1 MSLSETIEHGLAQ
14 WLTFLHQVF
23 LPVNVLNA
31 IKPDL
36 SDFGQQVLSK
46 QTLDWVIDA
55 EKNAPYLKGSGRDAF
70 GKRTSELVVG
80 EGWRKLQEYGISQGY
95 VADLIAILELP
106 SLY

>member
-1 MSLSETIEHGLAQ
+1 VSLSETIEHCLS
-14 WLTFLHQVF
+14 WLIFPRQVF

-36 SDFGQQVLSK
+36 ADFGQQVLSK
-46 QTLDWVIDA
+46 QTLDWVIDS
-55 EKNAPYLKGSGRDAF
+55 EKNVPYLKGSGRDAF

-95 VADLIAILELP
+95 VADLTAILDVR